1 MPVDNT
7 IYDRFPDTWWDEHG
21 FLNFLHTGLN
31 PARVG
36 YFRRVLTG
44 ELGLDP
50 RGLRAL
56 DVGCGGGL
64 LAEPVATMGFAATGV
79 DPSEPSLRTA
89 RAHAMRSGLD
99 ITYDAGVAE
108 RLPYADA
115 CFDVV
120 FCCDVLEHVSS
131 VEQTVREIA
140 RVLRPGG
147 VFCFDTV
154 NRTWRSYL
162 TVVKAMQE
170 WRFFSV
176 MTGEVHAWAQFIRPR
191 ELHAVCARHGL
202 VGRGIVGFAP
212 AGGPVGLLRAA
223 RAMHSG
229 ARGRLSYGEVGAAMR
244 LVESRDR
251 SASYGG
257 WAVKATGRRRA
268 AVQRQDRS
276 VSCNQPATFGE
287 LSRPGRSCRRRGA

>member
-1 MPVDNT
+1 MPADNT
-7 IYDRFPDTWWDEHG
+7 LYDRFPDAWWDEGG
-21 FLNFLHTGLN
+21 FLNFLQTGLN

-36 YFRRVLTG
+36 YFHRVLTRD
-44 ELGLDP
+44 LGLVP
-50 RGLRAL
+50 NGLRAL

-64 LAEPVATMGFAATGV
+64 LAEEVAVMGFATIGV

-89 RAHAMRSGLD
+89 RRHAGASRLD
-99 ITYDAGVAE
+99 IGYHVGVAE

-131 VEQTVREIA
+131 VDRAVGEIA

-154 NRTWRSYL
+154 NRTWRSK
-162 TVVKAMQE
+162 VSVIKAMQE
-170 WRFFSV
+170 WSFCSV
-176 MTGEVHAWAQFIRPR
+176 MIGAVHDWDQFIRPR

-223 RAMHSG
+223 RAMHAG
-229 ARGRLSYGEVGAAMR
+229 ARGRLSYGQVGRAMR

-257 WAVKATGRRRA
+257 WAIK
-268 AVQRQDRS
+268 
-276 VSCNQPATFGE
+276 
-287 LSRPGRSCRRRGA
+287 